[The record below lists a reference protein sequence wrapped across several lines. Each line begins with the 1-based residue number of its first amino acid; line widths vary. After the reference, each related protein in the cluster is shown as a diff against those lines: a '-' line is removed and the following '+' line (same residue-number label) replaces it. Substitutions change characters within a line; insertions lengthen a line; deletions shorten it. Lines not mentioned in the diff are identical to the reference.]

1 MCGLTGV
8 LLYPAHRSAEEWQ
21 EIVDVATVNLL
32 FNEER
37 GREAAGVAV
46 IQADGGCQLFKQPTP
61 ASELV
66 EMEGYRRLLS
76 TIGDDA
82 VCILGHT
89 RMPTK
94 GSVWRNVNNHPLLTE
109 HVVGVHNGVIFND
122 DALFAQTGL
131 PRAGEVDSEVI
142 FRLLDTASPL
152 EKNGRYLELVERKVG
167 LLDGIFATLSVDLR
181 RPTGLLVLKHLRPL
195 CLHYEEKWRALFFS
209 SRYLF
214 LRRAFGRSVITEAL
228 ESGQGFYFD
237 ATRLPQNG
245 SQPLFSFQYE
255 GKRSD
260 SSPYEGKRSGS
271 SLYEGKRSG
280 SFDIATTEVVE

>member
-8 LLYPAHRSAEEWQ
+8 LLYPAHRSAEEWR
-21 EIVDVATVNLL
+21 EIADVATVNLV

-46 IQADGGCQLFKQPTP
+46 IQADGSCQVFKQPTP

-66 EMEGYRRLLS
+66 EMQGYRRLLS
-76 TIGDDA
+76 TVGDDT

-94 GSVWRNVNNHPLLTE
+94 GSIWRNVNNHPVLTK

-122 DALFAQTGL
+122 DSLFAQTGL

-142 FRLLDTASPL
+142 FRLLDTISPL
-152 EKNGRYLELVERKVG
+152 EHNGRYLELVEQKVS

-181 RPTGLLVLKHLRPL
+181 RPTRLLVLKHLRPL
-195 CLHYEEKWRALFFS
+195 CLHYEQKWQALFFS

-214 LRRAFGRSVITEAL
+214 LRQAFGRSVITEAL
-228 ESGQGFYFD
+228 ESGWGFYFD
-237 ATRLPQNG
+237 AAHLPRNG
-245 SQPLFSFQYE
+245 SQPLFSF
-255 GKRSD
+255 
-260 SSPYEGKRSGS
+260 
-271 SLYEGKRSG
+271 
-280 SFDIATTEVVE
+280 DIATKDEAALPLVEVVE